1 MNAVK
6 SILLFILA
14 FTIMLLLVTCANRS
28 KEEDSKEIAEEE
40 NEKRFKDKASE
51 LDARFVVEVVSS
63 NMAELKMAQVGEQL
77 AKKTEVKEIASML
90 KAQHIDIIDRFKT
103 YAELRQISLPTD
115 ITTDAK
121 RTEENVIDDGDQST
135 FDREWC
141 KDIAQMYEESNK
153 KFNDLLPQLSDPELK
168 DLASQVSPIIQLH
181 YEKLLSCRERLK

>member
-40 NEKRFKDKASE
+40 NEKRFKEKASE

>member
-1 MNAVK
+1 
-6 SILLFILA
+6 
-14 FTIMLLLVTCANRS
+14 MLLLVTCANRS
-28 KEEDSKEIAEEE
+28 KEEDSKEAAEKE

-103 YAELRQISLPTD
+103 YAELRQISLPAD

-121 RTEENVIDDGDQST
+121 RAEENVIDDGDQST

-141 KDIAQMYEESNK
+141 RDISQRYEESNK
-153 KFNDLLPQLSDPELK
+153 KFNELLPQLSDPELK
-168 DLASQVSPIIQLH
+168 DLANQVSPIIQLH
-181 YEKLLSCRERLK
+181 YKKLLSCREGLK